1 MNPFQAN
8 VPFLAPP
15 PQKKQKQKQKQKTSG
30 FLMFSGVIE
39 KYHLLDVGTWSLI
52 FFNLVM
58 GHNCNSN

>member
-15 PQKKQKQKQKQKTSG
+15 PPKKKQKQKQKQKTSG

-39 KYHLLDVGTWSLI
+39 KYHSLDVGT
-52 FFNLVM
+52 
-58 GHNCNSN
+58 